1 VYQVPKVMRRVLLET
16 PAHQQ
21 FWRFFMQR
29 ARFSIYAFASA
40 LLLTGISNAT
50 SREPEVTG
58 LTADEVWAKLQIG
71 NRRFVSG
78 QPMHHDLPENR
89 AEIARGQRPW
99 VIVLGCS
106 DSSVSPELI
115 FDQTLGDM
123 FVVRTAGNI
132 ADPVALG
139 SIEYALQNLHP
150 TALVILGHEKCSVVR
165 AAASGE
171 RMPTANLEAV
181 VSKIQPALASLRSVV
196 TGEELVRR
204 GAEENVRHCAGDILR
219 DSEIVRSH
227 VEQHEL
233 TIMKALYDLDTG
245 VVARLD

>member
-1 VYQVPKVMRRVLLET
+1 
-16 PAHQQ
+16 
-21 FWRFFMQR
+21 MQR
-29 ARFSIYAFASA
+29 ARFSIFGVATA
-40 LLLTGISNAT
+40 LLLTGISHAT
-50 SREPEVTG
+50 SRQPEASG

-106 DSSVSPELI
+106 DSQVSPELV

-123 FVVRTAGNI
+123 FVVRTAGNV

-139 SIEYALQNLHP
+139 SIEYALENLHP
-150 TALVILGHEKCSVVR
+150 NALVILGHEKCSAVK

-181 VSKIQPALASLRSVV
+181 VSRIQPALARLRKVA

-204 GAEENVRHCAGDILR
+204 GAEENVRHCAGDLVR
-219 DSEIVRSH
+219 HSEIVRSH

-233 TIMKALYDLDTG
+233 TIVKALYDLDTG
-245 VVARLD
+245 IVARLD

>member
-1 VYQVPKVMRRVLLET
+1 L
-16 PAHQQ
+16 
-21 FWRFFMQR
+21 
-29 ARFSIYAFASA
+29 FSIYAFGAAWFLMGFSM
-40 LLLTGISNAT
+40 TT
-50 SREPEVTG
+50 SSQPDST
-58 LTADEVWAKLQIG
+58 LTADEAWAKLQMG

-78 QPMHHDLPENR
+78 QPMHHDLTENR
-89 AEIARGQRPW
+89 ADIAREQRPW

-106 DSSVSPELI
+106 DSSVSPELV

-139 SIEYALQNLHP
+139 SIEYALENLHP
-150 TALVILGHEKCSVVR
+150 NALVILGHEKCSAVR
-165 AAASGE
+165 AAASGQK
-171 RMPTANLEAV
+171 MPTANLQAV
-181 VSKIQPALASLRSVV
+181 VSKIQPALASLRNVV
-196 TGEELVRR
+196 TGEELIRR
-204 GAEENVRHCAGDILR
+204 GAEANVRHCAGDIVR

-233 TIMKALYDLDTG
+233 TIVKAIYDLDTG